1 MDYLEKVQR
10 GVDFIEA
17 NLDSHFELSNVSTA
31 ACMSQWHFQRIFKAL
46 TNETLKAYIRSRRIA
61 NSLESLLRSD
71 KTILDIAIS
80 SGFESHESYT
90 RAFQRLF
97 DLSPSEY
104 RKRAETSLI
113 LHKPQ
118 FDIRYLENLKDNVS
132 LEPRIYKTNERQFV
146 GMQTDIIGYESEKNN
161 IADKLAPLWNGFIPH
176 SQNIKHT
183 VPDIYYGLIS
193 QTESGQL
200 SYMACIEVTK
210 ISDVPENMT
219 SETLPPQQYAEFE
232 HNGPVDVESVNN
244 TISYIYSSWLLRSN
258 MRHTFK
264 PDIEIYGPD
273 FKPNSDKSLI
283 HYAIPVE

>member
-1 MDYLEKVQR
+1 MDYLEKIQR
-10 GVDFIEA
+10 GIDFIET
-17 NLDSHFELSNVSTA
+17 NLDTHFELSDVSAA

-71 KTILDIAIS
+71 KKILDIAVAA
-80 SGFESHESYT
+80 GFESHESYT
-90 RAFQRLF
+90 RAFQKLF

-118 FDIRYLENLKDNVS
+118 FDIRYLENLNDHVS
-132 LEPRIYKTNERQFV
+132 LEPRIYSTNERKFV
-146 GMQTDIIGYESEKNN
+146 GMHTDIIGYESEKNN
-161 IADKLAPLWNGFIPH
+161 IADKLGPLWNSFIPH
-176 SQNIKHT
+176 AGNIRHT

-193 QTESGQL
+193 QAENGQL
-200 SYMACIEVTK
+200 SYMACIEVTE
-210 ISDVPENMT
+210 INNIPTNMT
-219 SETLPPQQYAEFE
+219 SMILPPQQYAEFE
-232 HNGPVDVESVNN
+232 HKGLVDVESVNN
-244 TISYIYSSWLLRSN
+244 TISYIYSSWLLRSE
-258 MRHTFK
+258 MRHTFA

-273 FKPNSDKSLI
+273 FKVGSDDSLI